1 MIKKKPIFNTVA
13 NNIFKFF
20 ECTFFFFNFKH
31 RIILHV
37 KGYIRFIAF
46 VLDNDFFPQK
56 NHGILFN
63 FHAVLECRLSMSKS
77 MQLEPRDQSTSFLCV
92 YNTNAWSG
100 DRFLRRL
107 RRHPLH
113 GHVILFLVICH
124 KHLQRSTSLY
134 KNIGFWGLFR
144 KTPFIPCNKVLF
156 G

>member
-1 MIKKKPIFNTVA
+1 MLKDIFDLLPS
-13 NNIFKFF
+13 F
-20 ECTFFFFNFKH
+20 
-31 RIILHV
+31 
-37 KGYIRFIAF
+37 Y
-46 VLDNDFFPQK
+46 DFFPQK